1 MNAPPAPPRATYRLQ
16 LHAGFTF
23 HDAAAIV
30 PYLAKLGISHVYC
43 SPFLK
48 ARPGSTHGYDIV
60 DHSAFNPE
68 LGGEEGFDAL
78 SAALDAHGLGL
89 ILDFVPNHM
98 GVLKADNAWWRD
110 VLRWGRAS
118 PFAHYFDVDWEAQ
131 KTSLSGKVMLPV
143 LGGHYGDVLNAGELK
158 CRFDADAGG
167 FVVCYYEHGFPLRLE
182 DDAMLAAEA
191 ARWGGGERLAEVAR
205 LLEEAAHAVD
215 PRAAAMAAEARL
227 VRLAADDN
235 RARAALDAAAIG
247 LEGKAGHARSWTGLH
262 RVLERQ
268 HYRLA
273 HWRASADEINYRRF
287 FDVDDLAGLR
297 IEEPDL
303 FQAAHALVGRLIASG
318 RLHGLRIDH
327 VDGLHDPEAYLRHLV
342 GFAEAQRPRGAPPT
356 YLVVEK
362 ILARSERLPG
372 TWPVDGTTGYDWLN
386 LAGGLFVD
394 PDAAASLETTYW
406 SFVRAP
412 MAYPLIERDSKARV
426 IDTMLSSG
434 INTLATELDRISED
448 NWRTRD
454 YTRAGLLR
462 ALIAIVIGF
471 DVYRTYVSGQGV
483 SAEDR
488 ARLDGAVR
496 RARRD
501 WRGPD
506 RDILDFVRGVLNLD
520 LAREP
525 TSGFDAARLADFA
538 QRFQQ
543 YSGPVMAKSVED
555 TAFYRYYRLVALNEV
570 GGHPDRFGTSPE
582 AFHADAGRRATET
595 PHAMLATSTH
605 DTKRGEDVRMRISV
619 LSEVPDLWAARVR
632 RWQDLNRAKQVA
644 DEGILA
650 PSRND
655 EFMIYQTL
663 IGIWPVEVTSRA
675 DLIPDVLGPLR
686 ERMSAYVLKAAREA
700 KLETSWAAPDQAYE
714 SALPV
719 FLDRLLDP
727 ASDDP
732 FLDELIALAAPIA
745 RYGAMNGLGLTA
757 LKLTA
762 PGVPDIYQGTELID
776 LSLVDPDNRRP
787 VDYGARAA
795 RLDEGGGSVPAFDE
809 GWEDGAAKLA
819 LVARLL
825 ALRKQLPDLLADGA
839 YVPLVVEGPT
849 APHAL
854 AFARTHGGRCL
865 VVCVGRLMARLDAFG
880 GGPYGPDRWRGTRLH
895 LPDGVDSWTDVLA
908 DSDAPVPHDGTGML
922 EVLMERLPV
931 AILLGSRS
939 ESK

>member
-1 MNAPPAPPRATYRLQ
+1 MSVPTAPPRATYRLQ

-30 PYLAKLGISHVYC
+30 PYLARLGISHVYC

-60 DHSAFNPE
+60 DHAAFNPE
-68 LGGEEGFDAL
+68 LGGEDGFDAL
-78 SAALDAHGLGL
+78 SRALDAHGLGL

-118 PFAHYFDVDWEAQ
+118 PSAHYFDIDWKAQ
-131 KTSLSGKVMLPV
+131 KPSLSGKVMLPV
-143 LGGHYGDVLNAGELK
+143 LGGHYGDVLAAGDLG
-158 CRFDADAGG
+158 CRFDAEAGG
-167 FVVCYYEHGFPLRLE
+167 FVVCYYEHSFPLRLE

-191 ARWGGGERLAEVAR
+191 ARWGGGEELAEIAR
-205 LLEEAAHAVD
+205 LLEEAAHAID
-215 PRAAAMAAEARL
+215 PRAAAKEPRGRL
-227 VRLAADDN
+227 VRFTAADD
-235 RARAALDAAAIG
+235 RTRAALAAAARG
-247 LEGKAGHARSWTGLH
+247 LEGKAGHARSWTELH

-303 FQAAHALVGRLIASG
+303 FHAAHALVGRLIESR

-327 VDGLHDPEAYLRHLV
+327 VDGLYDPEAYLRHLV
-342 GFAEAQRPRGAPPT
+342 AFAEARRPQDAPPT

-362 ILARSERLPG
+362 ILARGERLPA

-394 PDAAASLETTYW
+394 PDAAASLEATYW
-406 SFVRAP
+406 SFVRTP
-412 MAYPLIERDSKARV
+412 MAYSAIERDSKARV

-434 INTLATELDRISED
+434 INTLAAELDRISED

-471 DVYRTYVSGQGV
+471 DVYRTYVTETNV
-483 SAEDR
+483 SVEDR
-488 ARLDGAVR
+488 ALIDAAVR

-506 RDILDFVRGVLNLD
+506 RDILDFVRGVLDLD
-520 LAREP
+520 LARDHA
-525 TSGFDAARLADFA
+525 SGFDRARLADFA

-570 GGHPDRFGTSPE
+570 GGHPDRLGTTPDAYHAE
-582 AFHADAGRRATET
+582 AARRAAEL

-619 LSEVPDLWAARVR
+619 LSEVPDLWAARAR
-632 RWQDLNRAKQVA
+632 RWQDLNRVKQVA
-644 DEGILA
+644 DDGMLA

-663 IGIWPVEVTSRA
+663 IGIWPTGVASRA
-675 DLIPDVLGPLR
+675 DLAPDVLDPLR

-714 SALPV
+714 AALPI

-732 FLDELIALAAPIA
+732 FLDELIGLAAPVA
-745 RYGAMNGLGLTA
+745 RYGAMNGLGLTT
-757 LKLTA
+757 LKLTS
-762 PGVPDIYQGTELID
+762 PGVPDIYQGTELLD

-787 VDYGARAA
+787 VDYGARDA
-795 RLDEGGGSVPAFDE
+795 RLGQTHRVPDFDQ
-809 GWEDGAAKLA
+809 GWADGTAKLA

-825 ALRKQLPDLLADGA
+825 ALRKHVPDLFAHGT
-839 YVPLVVEGPT
+839 YVPLAVEGP
-849 APHAL
+849 AAAHVL
-854 AFARTHGGRCL
+854 AFSREHEGACL
-865 VVCVGRLMARLDAFG
+865 VVCVGRLMARLDGFDG
-880 GGPYGPDRWRGTRLH
+880 RPYGADRWRGTTVRL
-895 LPDGVDSWTDVLA
+895 PEGVDPWRDVLA
-908 DSDAPVPHDGTGML
+908 DSPARVPRGGTWGLDAL
-922 EVLMERLPV
+922 LARLPV
-931 AILLGSRS
+931 AVLLGGRS
-939 ESK
+939 KSK